1 MRKSSQSRLENI
13 KSSARRES
21 IQERGNQVIVSA
33 SGGVLVGVAL
43 SSIGLTAVI
52 IGAIFGGAIGAIGAI
67 LGGTIRTSPNIQ
79 SADEEEAIEEAIEHL
94 K

>member
-43 SSIGLTAVI
+43 SSIGLPAVI
-52 IGAIFGGAIGAIGAI
+52 IGAIFGGAIGAI
-67 LGGTIRTSPNIQ
+67 LGGNIRTSPNIQ

>member
-43 SSIGLTAVI
+43 SSIGLPAVI
-52 IGAIFGGAIGAIGAI
+52 IGAI

-79 SADEEEAIEEAIEHL
+79 SADEEEAIEEENEHL